1 MPAASISKTMSEEQQ
16 RTFIGGLAK
25 ALSFPHRSP
34 ILKTPADVGLAF
46 QEMSFLSSDGVSLE
60 AWFIPREGSDKLVIA
75 NHPMGFSRYGFPSH
89 LEPWKSLY
97 ASFGNDIEV
106 NFIPDY
112 KILHDAGYNV
122 LTYDLRNFGHSGA
135 ANGGVNSGGLFEA
148 RDVIGSLMHART
160 HKDLSS
166 MRVALFSRCLGCNA
180 TLFAMEQQPEQFRE
194 VRCMVALQP
203 LSTRVAVERML
214 ELAGAPADAI
224 EDLEQQMRLNTSFA
238 LDDHTP
244 VHAAKSVMVPT
255 LMGQVHDDLMTRPSD
270 VQSIFDNVPVQ
281 EKELFWI
288 NGTTRRWDGYNYFQK
303 NPQQM
308 LGWFDEHMK

>member
-1 MPAASISKTMSEEQQ
+1 M
-16 RTFIGGLAK
+16 
-25 ALSFPHRSP
+25 
-34 ILKTPADVGLAF
+34 KTPADVGLAF
-46 QEMSFLSSDGVSLE
+46 VETSFSSSDGISLE
-60 AWFIPREGSDKLVIA
+60 AWFIPCEGSDKLVIA
-75 NHPMGFSRYGFPSH
+75 NHPMSFSRYGFPSH

-97 ASFGNDIEV
+97 ASSGNDIEV

-148 RDVIGSLMHART
+148 RDVIGSLVHART
-160 HKDLSS
+160 QKDLSG
-166 MRVALFSRCLGCNA
+166 MRVGLFSRCLGCNA
-180 TLFAMEQQPEQFRE
+180 TLFAMEQQPEQFRD

-203 LSTRVAVERML
+203 LSTRVAVERMQ
-214 ELAGAPADAI
+214 ELAGAPAEAI
-224 EDLEQQMRLNTSFA
+224 NDLEQQMRLNTSFA

-270 VQSIFDNVPVQ
+270 VQSSSTMFPCRTRNCSGSTARTFAGMVISTSKRSRNRCSAGLMSICNRLGRSIKQLVDLVGELHKNEVQ
-281 EKELFWI
+281 SESR
-288 NGTTRRWDGYNYFQK
+288 T
-303 NPQQM
+303 
-308 LGWFDEHMK
+308 